1 MQEVG
6 GSGSVLLL
14 SHDICACCS
23 AWAVRDCVGL
33 CVAVH
38 GNAAGVGSPNEIKM
52 TLLRKFFFNI
62 ILNLHSSIPSQIA
75 YPSLPYIL

>member
-38 GNAAGVGSPNEIKM
+38 GNAGWCRFAERNKDDFTP
-52 TLLRKFFFNI
+52 
-62 ILNLHSSIPSQIA
+62 
-75 YPSLPYIL
+75 